1 MSSLTAPEETG
12 SHVFQFTR
20 FASSEA
26 FHNVHRC
33 CESFQLVLYGIAVE
47 SETYFS
53 HSFEYTSSVS
63 YDRVERLFDHD

>member
-1 MSSLTAPEETG
+1 MSSLTAPEEAG

-33 CESFQLVLYGIAVE
+33 CESFQLVLYVIAVE
-47 SETYFS
+47 SETF
-53 HSFEYTSSVS
+53 F
-63 YDRVERLFDHD
+63 FF

>member
-1 MSSLTAPEETG
+1 MSSLTAPEEAG

-47 SETYFS
+47 SDAYFL
-53 HSFEYTSSVS
+53 HSFEYSSSVS
-63 YDRVERLFDHD
+63 YDQVERLFGHD

>member
-47 SETYFS
+47 SDAYLS
-53 HSFEYTSSVS
+53 HSLEYSSSVS
-63 YDRVERLFDHD
+63 YDRVELLFGHD

>member
-33 CESFQLVLYGIAVE
+33 CESFQLVLYVIAVD
-47 SETYFS
+47 SDAYLS
-53 HSFEYTSSVS
+53 HSLEYSSSVS
-63 YDRVERLFDHD
+63 YDRVELLFGHD